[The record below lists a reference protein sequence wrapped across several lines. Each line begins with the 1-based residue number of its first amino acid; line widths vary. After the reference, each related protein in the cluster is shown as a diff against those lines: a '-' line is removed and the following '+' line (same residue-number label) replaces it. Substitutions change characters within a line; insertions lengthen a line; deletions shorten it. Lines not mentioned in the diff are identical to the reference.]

1 MNNGW
6 HHYSARHWNCSLF
19 VYLARFCAKNWG
31 CESDWDMIPSFWS
44 LVSSQEELSTHNS
57 QCGAMNKASFL
68 PVSYCSSV
76 LPILPQK
83 CTSNL
88 PLHSCG
94 HFPLNGSELSILL
107 RAGAAASWMVSL
119 PSLFSQSVLSS
130 LSHLMSLAKT
140 LTQGAIPWL
149 ENHERVWLFY
159 GKWNIELSYNPA
171 ILPLGIYPKWL
182 ITGVQTK
189 TGTLMF
195 M

>member
-1 MNNGW
+1 
-6 HHYSARHWNCSLF
+6 
-19 VYLARFCAKNWG
+19 
-31 CESDWDMIPSFWS
+31 MIPSFWS
-44 LVSSQEELSTHNS
+44 LVSSQEGELSTRNS

-68 PVSYCSSV
+68 PTSNCSSV
-76 LPILPQK
+76 LLLLPQK

-94 HFPLNGSELSILL
+94 HFPLNGSELSVLL
-107 RAGAAASWMVSL
+107 RAGAVALVSL

-130 LSHLMSLAKT
+130 LSHLISLAKT
-140 LTQGAIPWL
+140 LTQDAIPWL

-159 GKWNIELSYNPA
+159 SKWNIELSYNPA

-189 TGTLMF
+189 TATLMF
-195 M
+195 MQHCSQ